1 MLKPRQ
7 RRLDPLTKAI
17 VLYPKGMVDTKV
29 EIITGLVA
37 ALIMLVALG
46 FSLYG
51 LEQNNLALPIV
62 ASGIIVFFGILIISG
77 YNKTST
83 DKKASKTKGIMRRA
97 IAGALIISYIMAFSM
112 LMFSDYQKEQAMPSI
127 EEIKKMNQTDVDKF
141 LQIQNQT
148 AAINNEKMKFSDS
161 VLSNFT
167 NVIMIVI
174 AFYFGTKAVLQYIK
188 DKNPSFGDDELG
200 ALINKAEES
209 VKKAKENQTEKKM
222 AFDEANA
229 AFNADSSNNELKDK
243 KEKAEAALT
252 EAKSVVT
259 KKEKELKDTKKK
271 LDDTKKALGA
281 I

>member
-1 MLKPRQ
+1 MVNTRIE
-7 RRLDPLTKAI
+7 RNTSIIAAV
-17 VLYPKGMVDTKV
+17 VL
-29 EIITGLVA
+29 A
-37 ALIMLVALG
+37 AALG
-46 FSLYG
+46 FSLFG
-51 LEQNNLALPIV
+51 IQEKNLALPIV

-83 DKKASKTKGIMRRA
+83 DKPASKTKGIMRRA
-97 IAGALIISYIMAFSM
+97 IAGALIVSYIMAFSM

-174 AFYFGTKAVLQYIK
+174 VFYFGTKAVLQYIK

-209 VKKAKENQTEKKM
+209 VKKAKENHTEKQM

-243 KEKAEAALT
+243 KEKAEAART

-259 KKEKELKDTKKK
+259 KKEKELKDAKKK
-271 LDDTKKALGA
+271 LDDAKKALGA